1 MGVYLC
7 WYAGRLLPQ
16 GILQVTCPYRLAGSS
31 GDRVFP
37 QGAAK
42 VSCSIHSLLQ
52 HLWDLPMPQMIIAQ
66 RGCEAN
72 LKALQTDGD
81 MLKATLELLA

>member
-16 GILQVTCPYRLAGSS
+16 GILQVTCAYRLEGSS
-31 GDRVFP
+31 
-37 QGAAK
+37 
-42 VSCSIHSLLQ
+42 
-52 HLWDLPMPQMIIAQ
+52 AQ
-66 RGCEAN
+66 RGYEAN

-81 MLKATLELLA
+81 MLKATLELLT